1 MMTVIKNM
9 IFMKGKE
16 GDNSLAQKVSANHY
30 LEEPLS
36 LKAPQLIGLIFFFP
50 TANNV
55 ASQFMTQIIS
65 HKSPLK

>member
-36 LKAPQLIGLIFFFP
+36 LKAPQLIGLIFFF
-50 TANNV
+50 
-55 ASQFMTQIIS
+55 SDS
-65 HKSPLK
+65 H

>member
-1 MMTVIKNM
+1 M

-16 GDNSLAQKVSANHY
+16 GDNSLAQKDSANHY

-36 LKAPQLIGLIFFFP
+36 LKAPQLIGLIFFP
-50 TANNV
+50 PANNA
-55 ASQFMTQIIS
+55 ASQFMAQIIS